1 MKNISALLISVVF
14 ANTATAATVA
24 VTDLAYS
31 NTVEGYIHTIDY
43 HNDSHLAASSSS
55 KSAASGYMGA
65 TERGYGAIAADGYG
79 GGAAVGGYSGAAV
92 AGYSASASAKS
103 KVNASSNT
111 DYHEYEHSYSYVE
124 YGELRKFTGDIK
136 GELIKSRNFQLVQ
149 SKPAPIARDESVY
162 NIIARIKKGSFPN
175 ADYVLFGRVSE
186 MNFNDSVYQVSSSM
200 NNQILGLTLVAEFS
214 LINTKTYEVIAS
226 FTSTGEGQDT
236 KILTPGTYAV
246 PNRALVVARVSKS
259 LGEDVLKQIDSQVF
273 DNVPSG
279 RINSGNEQAAP
290 LDPEIPIKPQ
300 GVVVFQ

>member
-1 MKNISALLISVVF
+1 MKYISAFLVTF
-14 ANTATAATVA
+14 AFIGSATAATVA

-31 NTVEGYIHTIDY
+31 NTVEGYIHTVDY
-43 HNDSHLAASSSS
+43 HNDSHISASSSS

-65 TERGYGAIAADGYG
+65 TERGYGAIATDGYSA
-79 GGAAVGGYSGAAV
+79 AAVGGYSGAAV
-92 AGYSASASAKS
+92 AGYSASASEKS
-103 KVNASSNT
+103 KLNASSNT

-186 MNFNDSVYQVSSSM
+186 MNFNDGVYQVSNNM

-214 LINTKTYEVIAS
+214 LINTKTFEVIAS
-226 FTSTGEGQDT
+226 FTATGDGQDT
-236 KILTPGTYAV
+236 KIISPGRFTA

-273 DNVPSG
+273 
-279 RINSGNEQAAP
+279 GNMSTEVGYGENRQADSLNP
-290 LDPEIPIKPQ
+290 GSPVKSEGLVI
-300 GVVVFQ
+300 FQ